1 MATARAKMRKTWT
14 GNGQFPVQIVELLA
28 RLKSKKEKAKQ
39 VKGKSGGGGGSG
51 QDPSVCG
58 QFTKHSRVV
67 T

>member
-1 MATARAKMRKTWT
+1 MATARAKMWKTWT

-39 VKGKSGGGGGSG
+39 VEGKRGCGGGG